1 MDPTMTDE
9 QQPELPI
16 EWWSDEELAEVLAE
30 WIKLLKK
37 DT

>member
-1 MDPTMTDE
+1 MTDE

-16 EWWSDEELAEVLAE
+16 EWWSDDELAEVIAE
-30 WIKLLKK
+30 WIKNIQR